1 MKKKNKTTAR
11 KHSSSVVSQLL
22 NEITPVEKLQTSTK
36 MTLAARLDDLIT
48 ARGWGKSEF
57 AEKVNKNPSEI
68 TKWLS
73 GTQNFTIDTLAEIA
87 VALNMPVSE
96 LFAPKQVQVISKVQV
111 VITVKEVQSSIK
123 YVTPFDEHIIGWPNI
138 YSGSSREVSLPFTS
152 HMQ

>member
-1 MKKKNKTTAR
+1 MMNKKTAR
-11 KHSSSVVSQLL
+11 KYTSPVINQLL
-22 NEITPVEKLQTSTK
+22 GEITPVEKLQTNTK

-73 GTQNFTIDTLAEIA
+73 GTQNFTIDTLAEIG

-96 LFAPKQVQVISKVQV
+96 LFAPKRVHVINRVQV
-111 VITVKEVQSSIK
+111 VITVKEVQQSIR
-123 YVTPFDEHIIGWPNI
+123 YVTPFSEVVSGFSNI
-138 YSGSSREVSLPFTS
+138 YLGGHHDVMLSLTSRL
-152 HMQ
+152 QA

>member
-1 MKKKNKTTAR
+1 MKNKKTAR
-11 KHSSSVVSQLL
+11 KYSSPVISELL
-22 NEITPVEKLQTSTK
+22 SEITPVEKIQTNTK

-87 VALNMPVSE
+87 YVLNMPVVE
-96 LFAPKQVQVISKVQV
+96 LFAPKQVQVINKMHV
-111 VITVKEVQSSIK
+111 VITVKEVKPSIQ
-123 YVTPFDEHIIGWPNI
+123 YVTPFGNIISGMPNY
-138 YSGSSREVSLPFTS
+138 YSGSHHDVILPLTSR
-152 HMQ
+152 MQA